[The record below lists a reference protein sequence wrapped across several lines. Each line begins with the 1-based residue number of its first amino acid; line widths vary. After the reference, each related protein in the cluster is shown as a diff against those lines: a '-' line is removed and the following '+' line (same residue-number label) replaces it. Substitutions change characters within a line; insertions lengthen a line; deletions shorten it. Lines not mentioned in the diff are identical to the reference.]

1 MRKILLCCLTVFIVL
16 SCKNEKKIELA
27 STPDELKL
35 SAGKTLEIWELVK
48 ANNKFSFDLFRKMA
62 DDGNL
67 FISPYSVSSAFALL
81 YAGSGTDAEK
91 EIGNTFN
98 WPENS
103 ISFHKAMSSFHQKQ
117 MKNEKEFSIHLANRI
132 YADTS
137 INFYNE
143 FAEINKSNY
152 KSEIEPINFKNKKE
166 SAKNI
171 NKWVSEK
178 TQKMI
183 PELLKEDNL
192 EGVNM
197 LLANAVYFYGAWA
210 NPFEESNTETDTFF
224 VARDQNSKTFFMS
237 SILESKN
244 TEFNV
249 SFFEDSVFQVLQL
262 PYHKNLGSMIIMLPK
277 VDNKGNLP
285 DLTELFT
292 KLSYEDFEKL
302 IFTNSTPAN
311 IHVSIPKWS
320 HRSAPVLSDVLKG
333 MGMKKSFEEGADFKK
348 IASNDNKP
356 ITNIIHQ
363 AIIEV
368 SEKGTK
374 AAAATAITKGETSAA
389 PEEPVYFTA
398 NHPFVYLIRDNTTGA
413 ILFIGQYLKP

>member
-1 MRKILLCCLTVFIVL
+1 MTVFIVL

-171 NKWVSEK
+171 IKWVSEK

-183 PELLKEDNL
+183 
-192 EGVNM
+192 
-197 LLANAVYFYGAWA
+197 
-210 NPFEESNTETDTFF
+210 
-224 VARDQNSKTFFMS
+224 
-237 SILESKN
+237 
-244 TEFNV
+244 
-249 SFFEDSVFQVLQL
+249 
-262 PYHKNLGSMIIMLPK
+262 
-277 VDNKGNLP
+277 
-285 DLTELFT
+285 
-292 KLSYEDFEKL
+292 
-302 IFTNSTPAN
+302 
-311 IHVSIPKWS
+311 
-320 HRSAPVLSDVLKG
+320 
-333 MGMKKSFEEGADFKK
+333 
-348 IASNDNKP
+348 
-356 ITNIIHQ
+356 
-363 AIIEV
+363 
-368 SEKGTK
+368 
-374 AAAATAITKGETSAA
+374 
-389 PEEPVYFTA
+389 
-398 NHPFVYLIRDNTTGA
+398 
-413 ILFIGQYLKP
+413 